1 MSGEQKQS
9 IRDVCE
15 SVGNDR
21 TRLLDVLLA
30 VQDDAG
36 YVSSGTMDEI
46 AEALDVPR
54 VEVEGGVS
62 FYAFL
67 SSEPKGKQVIRP
79 RHHVVE
85 RIKGADRIAESLEKE
100 LGIRFGETTS
110 DGKFSLEYASCIGM
124 SDQAPAA
131 LVNDLVVPRLGVD
144 KATRGMRV
152 LRDNAVDADS
162 PLSGR
167 TDDIHPLLI
176 RDYGDGNNS
185 HDLVRAAVHNN
196 LRLPGPVIFQERKQC
211 QALERALAMSPQEV
225 IREVKT
231 SRLRG
236 RGGAG
241 FPAGMK
247 WEFARAAGPPPG
259 GRAAGGDKG
268 SPGGGP
274 TKRYLVCN
282 ADEGEPGTFKDR
294 VILTERP
301 HLLFEGMAVAGYAIG
316 ADEGIVYLRAE
327 YRYLKPFLEQVLEE
341 RREMGRL
348 GKDILGRGLAGG
360 ERTQQFDFD
369 IRIQMG
375 AGAYICGEETAL
387 ISSMEGRRGDPKTR
401 PPFPA
406 QKGYLG
412 KPTSVNNV
420 ETLCCAARI
429 LEEGSGWFSQMGTPA
444 STGTKLLS
452 ISGDCSRPGIYEVPF
467 GTPLREVLE
476 MCSAVDTYAVQVG
489 GPSGQMVGEKDFDRV
504 ICFDDLAT
512 GGALM
517 VFNSRRNVVE
527 IASEFMR
534 FFIHESCGY
543 CTPCRVGNVLIKE
556 RLDKILA
563 GNGEAA
569 DLEYLGE
576 LALTVKTAS
585 RCGLG
590 QTAPH
595 PVMST
600 LENFRSDYEKLLIE
614 PTDGRLAS
622 FDIQAAL
629 AEAQSLTGRE
639 SVHFSD
645 KN

>member
-1 MSGEQKQS
+1 MSDRDQRS
-9 IRDVCE
+9 IRDICE
-15 SVGNDR
+15 SFGNDP

-30 VQDDAG
+30 VQKDAG
-36 YVSSGTMDEI
+36 YVSGEAMTRI
-46 AEALDVPR
+46 AEVLDVPR
-54 VEVEGGVS
+54 VQVEGVVS

-67 SSEPKGKQVIRP
+67 YSEPKGKVVIRLCDD
-79 RHHVVE
+79 VVD
-85 RIKGADRIAESLEKE
+85 RIKGADRIAQGLEEE
-100 LGIRFGETTS
+100 LGIRFGETTA
-110 DGKFSLEYASCIGM
+110 DGRFSLEYASCIGM

-131 LVNDLVVPRLGVD
+131 LVNDLVMPRLGLGR
-144 KATRGMRV
+144 ARRGVQV
-152 LRDNAVDADS
+152 LRENGGVDNISA
-162 PLSGR
+162 
-167 TDDIHPLLI
+167 LLI
-176 RDYGDGNNS
+176 RDYGDGNNA
-185 HDLVRAAVHNN
+185 HDLVRAAVQNN
-196 LRLPGPVIFQERKQC
+196 LRRPGPVIFAEQESCK
-211 QALERALAMSPQEV
+211 ALERALAMSPAEV
-225 IREVKT
+225 IREIKT
-231 SRLRG
+231 ARLRG

-241 FPAGMK
+241 FPTGMK
-247 WEFARAAGPPPG
+247 WEYT
-259 GRAAGGDKG
+259 RAAGGEE
-268 SPGGGP
+268 
-274 TKRYLVCN
+274 RYLVCN

-301 HLLFEGMAVAGYAIG
+301 DLLFEGMTVAGYAIG
-316 ADEGIVYLRAE
+316 ASEGVVYLRAE
-327 YRYLKPFLEQVLEE
+327 YRYLKPFLEHVLEE
-341 RREMGRL
+341 RRARGRL
-348 GKDILGRGLAGG
+348 GKNILGKDGLPGG
-360 ERTQQFDFD
+360 ERTRQFDFD

-406 QKGYLG
+406 QEGYLG

-429 LEEGSGWFSQMGTPA
+429 LEKGSGWFAQMGTPA

-452 ISGDCSRPGIYEVPF
+452 ISGDCSRPGVFEVPF

-476 MCSAVDTYAVQVG
+476 MCSATDPFAVQVG
-489 GPSGQMVGEKDFDRV
+489 GPSGQMVGEKDFDRT

-517 VFNSRRNVVE
+517 VFNSRRNVVQ
-527 IASEFMR
+527 IAAEFMR

-563 GNGEAA
+563 GQGEAA
-569 DLEYLGE
+569 DLEYLDE

-600 LENFRSDYEKLLIE
+600 LENFRSEYEKLLIE
-614 PTDGRLAS
+614 PTDGQLAT
-622 FDIQAAL
+622 FDIHAAL
-629 AEAQSLTGRE
+629 GEAQSLTGRS
-639 SVHFSD
+639 SVHFSAERGSS
-645 KN
+645 

>member
-1 MSGEQKQS
+1 MSGEEKRS
-9 IRDVCE
+9 VRDVCG
-15 SVGNDR
+15 SFGNDR

-36 YVSSGTMDEI
+36 YVSGEAMDEI
-46 AEALDVPR
+46 AEVLDVPR
-54 VEVEGGVS
+54 VEVEGVVS

-67 SSEPKGKQVIRP
+67 YSKPKGRVVIRLCDD
-79 RHHVVE
+79 VVD
-85 RIKGADRIAESLEKE
+85 RLKGADRIAQGLEEE
-100 LGIRFGETTS
+100 LGIRFGETTP
-110 DGKFSLEYASCIGM
+110 DGRFSLEYASCIGM

-131 LVNDLVVPRLGVD
+131 LVNDLVVPRLGLG
-144 KATRGMRV
+144 KALRGV
-152 LRDNAVDADS
+152 QVIQEN
-162 PLSGR
+162 GR
-167 TDDIHPLLI
+167 GTDDDLQRLLI

-185 HDLVRAAVHNN
+185 HDLVRAAVRNN
-196 LRLPGPVIFQERKQC
+196 LRLPGPVIFAEREPC
-211 QALERALAMSPQEV
+211 QALERALAMSPAEV
-225 IREVKT
+225 IREIKT
-231 SRLRG
+231 ARLRG

-241 FPAGMK
+241 FPTGMK
-247 WEFARAAGPPPG
+247 WEFT
-259 GRAAGGDKG
+259 RAAGGDERP
-268 SPGGGP
+268 PGGGQTQRP
-274 TKRYLVCN
+274 PGGGQTQRPPGGGQTQRFLVCN

-301 HLLFEGMAVAGYAIG
+301 NLLFEGMTVAGYAIG
-316 ADEGIVYLRAE
+316 AKEGIVYLRAE

-341 RREMGRL
+341 RRQQGRL
-348 GKDILGRGLAGG
+348 GKNILGKEGVN
-360 ERTQQFDFD
+360 FDV
-369 IRIQMG
+369 RIQLG

-406 QKGYLG
+406 QKGYLD

-429 LEEGSGWFSQMGTPA
+429 LEKGSGWFSQMGTPA

-476 MCSAVDTYAVQVG
+476 MCSAADPYAVQVG
-489 GPSGQMVGEKDFDRV
+489 GPSGQMVGEDHFERT

-517 VFNSRRNVVE
+517 VFNSRRNVAW
-527 IASEFMR
+527 IAAEFMR

-563 GNGEAA
+563 GKGEAA
-569 DLEYLGE
+569 DLEYLEE

-595 PVMST
+595 PVTST
-600 LENFRSDYEKLLIE
+600 LENFRADYEKLLIE
-614 PTDGRLAS
+614 PADGQLAT
-622 FDIQAAL
+622 FDIHAAL
-629 AEAQSLTGRE
+629 GEAQSLTGRQ
-639 SVHFSD
+639 SVHFE
-645 KN
+645 KQ